1 MQCAKGLDEVGKV
14 RESGTTTPEAVAIQH
29 TNGVL
34 DIHKSCLAIAEEKV
48 FLAVQ
53 TYDLVH
59 IFSWMFLWDVH
70 LLLVIV
76 VLMSFICADLECTLT
91 IRLLKTLHWNATE
104 APIDYNHTNG

>member
-59 IFSWMFLWDVH
+59 ILTCLVVSLGCLPFISHRGVDVIH
-70 LLLVIV
+70 
-76 VLMSFICADLECTLT
+76 MC
-91 IRLLKTLHWNATE
+91 
-104 APIDYNHTNG
+104 

>member
-1 MQCAKGLDEVGKV
+1 MQVQCVKGLDEVGKV

-53 TYDLVH
+53 TYDLV
-59 IFSWMFLWDVH
+59 SVLTWMFLGYSPFISHRGANIVH
-70 LLLVIV
+70 
-76 VLMSFICADLECTLT
+76 MC
-91 IRLLKTLHWNATE
+91 
-104 APIDYNHTNG
+104 